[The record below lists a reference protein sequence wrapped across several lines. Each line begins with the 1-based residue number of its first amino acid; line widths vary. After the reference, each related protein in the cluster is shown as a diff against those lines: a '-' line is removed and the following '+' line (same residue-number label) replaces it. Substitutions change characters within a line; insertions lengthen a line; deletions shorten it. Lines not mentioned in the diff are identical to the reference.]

1 MYNKFVVKDCFP
13 LDIMKE
19 WQENEEPGSLFIQ
32 EQERI
37 YMKKELEYFY
47 IENSFGGNQDWFR
60 DYWMHMGGCA
70 AAAACDSCIS
80 MEKAGVK
87 KKLYPFD
94 INNLNKSD
102 YLDFSM
108 LMKPY
113 LRPRLKGIDRLD
125 IYVDGMGRYLRD
137 IGNTDLQLG
146 AYSDSNPV
154 QEAMQVVKNQIDSRF
169 PIPYLLLR
177 HKNNKFKDLLWH
189 WFMLT
194 GYEEFEGE
202 LYVKETTYGGYRYL
216 SFQELWNSGYRE
228 NGGMI
233 LYS

>member
-1 MYNKFVVKDCFP
+1 
-13 LDIMKE
+13 
-19 WQENEEPGSLFIQ
+19 
-32 EQERI
+32 
-37 YMKKELEYFY
+37 MKKELEYFY

-146 AYSDSNPV
+146 AYSCLLYTSPSPRDS
-154 QEAMQVVKNQIDSRF
+154 
-169 PIPYLLLR
+169 
-177 HKNNKFKDLLWH
+177 
-189 WFMLT
+189 
-194 GYEEFEGE
+194 
-202 LYVKETTYGGYRYL
+202 
-216 SFQELWNSGYRE
+216 
-228 NGGMI
+228 
-233 LYS
+233 

>member
-1 MYNKFVVKDCFP
+1 
-13 LDIMKE
+13 MKE

-32 EQERI
+32 EQERTC
-37 YMKKELEYFY
+37 MKKELEYFY

-94 INNLNKSD
+94 IKNLNKSD

-125 IYVDGMGRYLRD
+125 IRGALCKRNNLRRIPVFVFSGIVEQWIPGKRRYDIVFVDCIEYFYCGL
-137 IGNTDLQLG
+137 
-146 AYSDSNPV
+146 
-154 QEAMQVVKNQIDSRF
+154 F
-169 PIPYLLLR
+169 
-177 HKNNKFKDLLWH
+177 
-189 WFMLT
+189 
-194 GYEEFEGE
+194 
-202 LYVKETTYGGYRYL
+202 
-216 SFQELWNSGYRE
+216 
-228 NGGMI
+228 
-233 LYS
+233 